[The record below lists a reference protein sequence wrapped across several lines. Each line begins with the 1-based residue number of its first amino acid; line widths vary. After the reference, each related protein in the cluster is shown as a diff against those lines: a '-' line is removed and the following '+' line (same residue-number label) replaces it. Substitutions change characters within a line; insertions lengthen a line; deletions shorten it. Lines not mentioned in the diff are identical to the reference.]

1 MKFRVIYFGTPV
13 FAATVLKDLVD
24 SGVHVVAVVTRPDK
38 PQKRSN
44 KLIPSPVKEV
54 AQLYD
59 IPLLQPDKASSSS
72 FIESLCTFSAD
83 VFLVVAYGAILRQ
96 QVLDI
101 PKLGCYNLHAGLLP
115 QYRGAAPIQRCIM
128 DGVTESG
135 NTVIRMDAGMDSGD
149 IVQVCRIP
157 VGPDMTAG
165 ELAEALAAEGAAI
178 LQQTLQ
184 HIKEKTVQFTPQNH
198 SLATL
203 APKLT
208 KEDGQIDWNRTA
220 FQIYAQ
226 IRGCTPAPGAWTLYF
241 SKNNTHRLLVHKAAL
256 HNTDEML
263 GKPGTVIGV
272 DQQDLIVAC
281 ARGAIRLCMVQP
293 ENRRAMH
300 AKEFFNGYREADFH
314 LL

>member
-13 FAATVLKDLVD
+13 FAATVLEDLLTA
-24 SGVHVVAVVTRPDK
+24 GVHIVAVVTRPDK

-44 KLIPSPVKEV
+44 RLTPSPVKEV
-54 AQLYD
+54 AQLYN
-59 IPLLQPDKASSSS
+59 IPLLQPDKAASSS
-72 FIESLCTFSAD
+72 FIESLRSFSAD
-83 VFLVVAYGAILRQ
+83 IFLVVAYGAILRQ

-149 IVQVCRIP
+149 IVQVSRIP

-165 ELAEALAAEGAAI
+165 ELAEALAAGGAAI

-184 HIKEKTVQFTPQNH
+184 CIKEKTVQFTPQDH
-198 SLATL
+198 ALATL

-208 KEDGQIDWNRTA
+208 KEDGQIDWNRSA
-220 FQIYAQ
+220 FQVYAQ
-226 IRGCTPAPGAWTLYF
+226 IRGCTPAPGAWTHYF
-241 SKNNTHRLLVHKAAL
+241 SKNDTRRLLVHKAGL
-256 HNTDEML
+256 YDTDKIL
-263 GKPGTVIGV
+263 GQPGTVIGL

-281 ARGAIRLCMVQP
+281 ACGGIRLRLVQP
-293 ENRRAMH
+293 ENKRAMQ
-300 AKEFFNGYREADFH
+300 AKEFFNGCRGAEFH
-314 LL
+314 FL